1 MPSTNEIRRSFLDY
15 FGQAG
20 HEIVPSAP
28 LVPYN
33 DPTLMFVNAGMVPLD
48 RKSVV

>member
-1 MPSTNEIRRSFLDY
+1 LPLGEPWLIGGGMTSTNEIRRSFLEY

-20 HEIVPSAP
+20 HEVVQSAP

-33 DPTLMFVNAGMVPLD
+33 DRCGRLI
-48 RKSVV
+48 